1 MFRVFLGA
9 PSKADVQQ
17 DPSSYHW
24 QTVSSK
30 SSTAASQLPLL
41 PPATL
46 EAASRRISLIYQ
58 NIIFGDAEDE
68 QEYHEEEVLENDEGR
83 GAPIRPV
90 VN

>member
-9 PSKADVQQ
+9 PSKVDVQQ

-30 SSTAASQLPLL
+30 SSAEASQLPLL

-58 NIIFGDAEDE
+58 NIIFDDAEDE